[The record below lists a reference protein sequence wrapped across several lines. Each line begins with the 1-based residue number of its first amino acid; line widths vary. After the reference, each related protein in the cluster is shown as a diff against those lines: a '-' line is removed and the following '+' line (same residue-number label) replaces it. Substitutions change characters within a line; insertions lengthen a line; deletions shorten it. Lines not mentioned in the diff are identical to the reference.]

1 MQDPCR
7 AKKICEEPDG
17 PYMYGDM
24 IESDLEAVRRLAEEE
39 DFRRMYETA
48 AGLNKWKRLSPEEG

>member
-1 MQDPCR
+1 MRARERVKRRAEDVCRILVR

-39 DFRRMYETA
+39 DFPPYV
-48 AGLNKWKRLSPEEG
+48 